1 MYRIREA
8 QKSQKEIV
16 DVDGSYLY
24 RKHQLLLS
32 KGKSVVPLSLPGIPL
47 SGWERVDKRN
57 YTLMAKKIPCV
68 TPGMLCYM
76 IVCSI
81 SEFINLPHV
90 ATGLLY
96 TYLAEG
102 TGKTS
107 GKGAFRAL
115 QRGFQHWSCGRLNNL
130 EINVQHPKFCH
141 IRCEVTPS
149 MKAGLYHVM
158 MLLARD
164 GDLAVIESATCECV
178 AG

>member
-1 MYRIREA
+1 MVEA
-8 QKSQKEIV
+8 LVS
-16 DVDGSYLY
+16 
-24 RKHQLLLS
+24 
-32 KGKSVVPLSLPGIPL
+32 SL
-47 SGWERVDKRN
+47 
-57 YTLMAKKIPCV
+57 
-68 TPGMLCYM
+68 
-76 IVCSI
+76 
-81 SEFINLPHV
+81 INIHV

-96 TYLAEG
+96 MYLAEG

-141 IRCEVTPS
+141 VRCELTPS
-149 MKAGLYHVM
+149 MKAGLYHVT

>member
-1 MYRIREA
+1 MLMVPISKTPA
-8 QKSQKEIV
+8 TSIKGQV
-16 DVDGSYLY
+16 CCAP
-24 RKHQLLLS
+24 LLTRYTLS
-32 KGKSVVPLSLPGIPL
+32 A
-47 SGWERVDKRN
+47 WERVDKAK

-90 ATGLLY
+90 STGLLY

-115 QRGFQHWSCGRLNNL
+115 QRGFQHLNNL

>member
-47 SGWERVDKRN
+47 SGWERVDKGN
-57 YTLMAKKIPCV
+57 YTLVAKKIPCV
-68 TPGMLCYM
+68 TPGMLC
-76 IVCSI
+76 
-81 SEFINLPHV
+81 
-90 ATGLLY
+90 
-96 TYLAEG
+96 
-102 TGKTS
+102 GKTS

-149 MKAGLYHVM
+149 MKPGLYHVM

-164 GDLAVIESATCECV
+164 GDLAVIKSATCECV